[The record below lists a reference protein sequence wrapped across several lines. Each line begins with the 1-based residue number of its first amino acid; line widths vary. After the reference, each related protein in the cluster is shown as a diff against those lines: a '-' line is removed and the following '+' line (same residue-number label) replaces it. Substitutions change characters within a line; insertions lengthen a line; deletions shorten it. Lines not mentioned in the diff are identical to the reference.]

1 MPKSDFLINCDQS
14 KIKSVFSNL
23 ITNSIQSIE
32 GEGKITISIKE
43 ESNYLNIYFEDSG
56 SGIAEDDI
64 TQIFEPLFTTKVT
77 GTGLGLG
84 ICKNIIDEHGGM
96 ISVHNNPTTF
106 TIKLPKKT

>member
-1 MPKSDFLINCDQS
+1 MS
-14 KIKSVFSNL
+14 
-23 ITNSIQSIE
+23 
-32 GEGKITISIKE
+32 
-43 ESNYLNIYFEDSG
+43 IYFEDSG

-64 TQIFEPLFTTKVT
+64 TKIFEPLFTTKVT

-84 ICKNIIDEHGGM
+84 ISKNIIDEHGGM

>member
-1 MPKSDFLINCDQS
+1 
-14 KIKSVFSNL
+14 
-23 ITNSIQSIE
+23 NSIQSIE

-56 SGIAEDDI
+56 SGIAEENI
-64 TQIFEPLFTTKVT
+64 NEIFEPLFTTKVT

-84 ICKNIIDEHGGM
+84 ICKNIIDEHGGK

-106 TIKLPKKT
+106 IIKLPKKV